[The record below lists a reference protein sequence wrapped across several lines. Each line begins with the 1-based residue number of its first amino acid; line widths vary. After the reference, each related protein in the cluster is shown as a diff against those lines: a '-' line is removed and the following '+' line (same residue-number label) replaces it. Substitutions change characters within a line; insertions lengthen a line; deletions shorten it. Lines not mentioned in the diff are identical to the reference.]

1 MKRETELHAQ
11 DNGQT
16 PAVDAPIGRLTTDE
30 VCESVGMRV
39 RELRVG
45 MGLTMEQFAD
55 AAGLSIGMLSK
66 VERGQTSPSFSTLIS
81 LANAA
86 KVPFTAFFHGLD
98 EERDAVIVPAGQGME
113 IIHDGAGPG
122 RVYQDLGSLRGPTR
136 EIESLYVTITEPNEV
151 FPLFQ
156 HGGVEFIYILQ
167 GCVEYGY
174 GAKRYVLSEGDSMQ
188 FRGEVTHGPTA
199 LIDLPLRFLSIKVF
213 QPPDSS
219 GNAQR

>member
-1 MKRETELHAQ
+1 MPPEGSDPE
-11 DNGQT
+11 
-16 PAVDAPIGRLTTDE
+16 APRTVSDSRTGRLTTDE
-30 VCESVGMRV
+30 VCESVGRRV

-66 VERGQTSPSFSTLIS
+66 VEHGQTSPSFSTLIS
-81 LANAA
+81 LADAA
-86 KVPFTAFFHGLD
+86 EVPFTAFFRGLD

-113 IIHDGAGPG
+113 IIHEGAGPG
-122 RVYQDLGSLRGPTR
+122 RVYHDLGSLRGPTR

-156 HGGVEFIYILQ
+156 HGGVEFIYILE

-174 GAKRYVLSEGDSMQ
+174 GTKRYVLTAGDSMQ

-199 LIDLPLRFLSIKVF
+199 LIELPLRFLSLKVTH
-213 QPPDSS
+213 PPDSNS
-219 GNAQR
+219 TPSP

>member
-1 MKRETELHAQ
+1 MPPEGSDPE
-11 DNGQT
+11 
-16 PAVDAPIGRLTTDE
+16 APLTVSDSRTGRLTTDE
-30 VCESVGMRV
+30 VCESVGRRV

-66 VERGQTSPSFSTLIS
+66 VEHGQTSPSFSTLIS
-81 LANAA
+81 LADAA
-86 KVPFTAFFHGLD
+86 EVPFTAFFRGLD

-113 IIHDGAGPG
+113 IIHEGAGPG
-122 RVYQDLGSLRGPTR
+122 RVYRDLGSLRGPTR
-136 EIESLYVTITEPNEV
+136 EIESLYVTITEPDEV

-156 HGGVEFIYILQ
+156 HGGVEFIYILE

-174 GAKRYVLSEGDSMQ
+174 GTKRYVLNAGDSMQ

-199 LIDLPLRFLSIKVF
+199 LIELPLRFLSLKVTH
-213 QPPDSS
+213 PPDSNS
-219 GNAQR
+219 TPSP